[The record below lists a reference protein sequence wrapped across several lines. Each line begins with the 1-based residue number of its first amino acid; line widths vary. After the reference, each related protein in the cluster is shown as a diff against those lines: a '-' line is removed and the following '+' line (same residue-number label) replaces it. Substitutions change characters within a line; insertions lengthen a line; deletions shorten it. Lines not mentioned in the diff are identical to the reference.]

1 MLIILRKIPR
11 LQVRNY
17 YFEKLIEFSTH
28 KNCYKRVFF
37 VDICRMVMQLYS
49 KNFFKNYFYQHC
61 INLSKDQVVNVRIS
75 FLKILVNLKKIWRFQ
90 VDRDKLDHLEIIAKN
105 LLGALI
111 IKPLLGYSK
120 MLFRGGIDI

>member
-111 IKPLLGYSK
+111 IKPLLRYSK
-120 MLFRGGIDI
+120 MLF